1 MKHYIQYLDP
11 IQRVP
16 ISDCW
21 REAKSSGEKI
31 MKKGRIWDGERE
43 KKRGQRR
50 RRRRGT

>member
-1 MKHYIQYLDP
+1 ML
-11 IQRVP
+11 QRVP

-43 KKRGQRR
+43 KKRGQEEEEEEERR
-50 RRRRGT
+50 T